1 MFDVILV
8 DFAIPCCFLYKYL
21 YNFCMCIY
29 TNTCILMCVCC
40 RFGEGSSTPSACA
53 LLQVRTPAWKRF
65 SSSSMTNR
73 IRMRTLT
80 LLGFS
85 TDNTTP
91 SHFFCPL
98 TDLDPV
104 DMDSLTSWACIF
116 AYTVR

>member
-8 DFAIPCCFLYKYL
+8 DFAIPCCFLYKCL
-21 YNFCMCIY
+21 YNFCVCIY

-53 LLQVRTPAWKRF
+53 LLQVKTPAWKRF

-104 DMDSLTSWACIF
+104 DVDSLTSWACIF